1 MLDANIYLIIK
12 LAVALLGF
20 LAVCFIPFRGK
31 KRDSIGKKNLPLFA
45 LCMALSGYLLGSL
58 IEAIPGMKGSLEGA
72 LLSAAG
78 QIVALIAA
86 VLSAKSAGKS
96 EPAANTGEKYS
107 LAKVLFWFLPLTAA
121 AAFVPDHIVRAVT
134 AVCSMAGACALYLT
148 WAGMRTEL
156 TQAARQ
162 AERDSQLER
171 VIDMQQKQYAA
182 LSEQIAVTREARHDL
197 RHHMSA
203 LWSFVEDGDRE
214 HLREYL
220 EVYGGS
226 LRTEGQLSICSNF
239 AVDSVA
245 QHYLDIA
252 KKYGADID
260 VSIDVT
266 EDMGIDTPDLCVV
279 FGNIL
284 ENAAEAVKNAP
295 KELRYIRVRTENT
308 PYRLTIVVG
317 NGFRGSISQSE
328 DGYMS
333 SKAEGRV
340 GVGLKSVESV
350 AEKYHGAAEY
360 TADGE
365 VFKASVILFKR
376 DEI

>member
-1 MLDANIYLIIK
+1 L
-12 LAVALLGF
+12 
-20 LAVCFIPFRGK
+20 FIPFRGK
-31 KRDSIGKKNLPLFA
+31 KRDSIGKRDLPLFA
-45 LCMALSGYLLGSL
+45 LCMALSGFLLGSL
-58 IEAIPGMKGSLEGA
+58 AEAVPGMKGSLTGA
-72 LLSAAG
+72 LIGIAG
-78 QIVALIAA
+78 QLVALIVALLTARG
-86 VLSAKSAGKS
+86 AGKS
-96 EPAANTGEKYS
+96 EPAVNSGGKSS
-107 LAKVLFWFLPLTAA
+107 LARVLIWFLPVTAA
-121 AAFVPDHIVRAVT
+121 AAFVPDHIVRGVT
-134 AVCSMAGACALYLT
+134 ALCSMGGICALYLT
-148 WAGMRTEL
+148 WSGMRTEL
-156 TQAARQ
+156 TRAARQ

-182 LSEQIAVTREARHDL
+182 LSEQIAVTRAARHDL

-239 AVDSVA
+239 AVDSVV
-245 QHYLDIA
+245 QHYLDLA

-260 VSIDVT
+260 VSIDIN

-295 KELRYIRVRTENT
+295 KELRYIRVRTENA
-308 PYRLTIVVG
+308 PHWLTIVVG
-317 NGFRGSISQSE
+317 NGFRGTISRSE
-328 DGYMS
+328 GGYLS
-333 SKAEGRV
+333 SKSEGRM

-376 DEI
+376 DE